1 MMRVEDSAARAEL
14 AAQPRRRCV
23 RPSGP
28 EDAAAITA
36 LMSEAGLRSNTEPRH
51 LHWKY
56 WQERPEW
63 AGSRSYVLTDGS
75 AVLAHAGVMPAT
87 LLADGKR
94 LRLAHVIDWAARH
107 SEVGAGVALMKHVGR
122 LTDALY
128 AIGGSADT
136 VKILPQ
142 IGFRACG
149 AVAGYVRPLSALNLW
164 CEVGA
169 GSWRI
174 VPRMARSILWRM
186 RASRPSLEGW
196 SVSLLAEGES
206 GRIASVL
213 PQARAE
219 RAVLERGE
227 ALFRYMLA
235 CPIVPMMLYAV
246 EYADRVR
253 GYFLLALVGGQTRL
267 ADAWVDST
275 EPADWRALVGCA
287 VREASRRKEAAE
299 LVAWSS
305 DPMLAQALADNGF
318 HQRFTLPVMLRGGAQ
333 AASVSTLR
341 VQMLD
346 NDALYLYEGR
356 DQLWA

>member
-1 MMRVEDSAARAEL
+1 MRVEDSAPRAEL

-28 EDAAAITA
+28 EDAAAIA
-36 LMSEAGLRSNTEPRH
+36 DLMAEAGLRSNTETGH
-51 LHWKY
+51 LYWKY

-87 LLADGKR
+87 LLTDGKR
-94 LRLAHVIDWAARH
+94 LRLAHVIDWAARR

-122 LTDALY
+122 LTDGLY
-128 AIGGSADT
+128 AVGGSADT

-142 IGFRACG
+142 IGFRGCG
-149 AVAGYVRPLSALNLW
+149 TVAGYVRPLSPLNLW
-164 CEVGA
+164 REASA

-174 VPRMARSILWRM
+174 VPRVARSMLWM
-186 RASRPSLEGW
+186 MTASRPSLEGW
-196 SVSLLAEGES
+196 SARPLEEGDND
-206 GRIASVL
+206 GIAPVL
-213 PQARAE
+213 PRARAGV
-219 RAVLERGE
+219 AVLERSE

-235 CPIVPMMLYAV
+235 CPIVPMMLYV
-246 EYADRVR
+246 LEYAGRVR
-253 GYFLLALVGGQTRL
+253 GYFLLALAGGQTRL
-267 ADAWVDST
+267 ADAWVDSI
-275 EPADWRALVGCA
+275 EPSAWRALVGCA
-287 VREASRRKEAAE
+287 VREASRRQEAAE

-305 DPMLAQALADNGF
+305 DARLAHALADNGF

-333 AASVSTLR
+333 LAAAPALG

>member
-1 MMRVEDSAARAEL
+1 MRVEDSAARAEL
-14 AAQPRRRCV
+14 SAQPRRRCV

-28 EDAAAITA
+28 EDAAAIAA

-56 WQERPEW
+56 WQERPDW
-63 AGSRSYVLTDGS
+63 PGSRSYVMTDGS

-87 LLADGKR
+87 LLADGQR
-94 LRLAHVIDWAARH
+94 LRLAHVIDWAARR
-107 SEVGAGVALMKHVGR
+107 SEVGAGVALMKHIGR
-122 LTDALY
+122 LTEALY

-136 VKILPQ
+136 VRILPQ

-149 AVAGYVRPLSALNLW
+149 AVAGYVRPLSPFNLW
-164 CEVGA
+164 REAGA
-169 GSWRI
+169 RSWRI
-174 VPRMARSILWRM
+174 LPRMARSMLWLM
-186 RASRPSLEGW
+186 TASRPSLEGW
-196 SVSLLAEGES
+196 SARPLAERES
-206 GRIASVL
+206 DRIAPVL
-213 PQARAE
+213 PQAHAGV
-219 RAVLERGE
+219 AVLERGE

-246 EYADRVR
+246 EHAGRVR

-267 ADAWVDST
+267 ADAWVDSAQPT
-275 EPADWRALVGCA
+275 DWRALVGCA
-287 VREASRRKEAAE
+287 VREASRREEAVE

-305 DPMLAQALADNGF
+305 DPRLAQALADNGF

-333 AASVSTLR
+333 AACAPALR

>member
-1 MMRVEDSAARAEL
+1 MRVEDSAARAEL
-14 AAQPRRRCV
+14 SAQPRQRRV

-75 AVLAHAGVMPAT
+75 AVLAHAGVMPAI

-94 LRLAHVIDWAARH
+94 LRLAHVIDWAARR

-122 LTDALY
+122 LTEGLY

-149 AVAGYVRPLSALNLW
+149 AVSGYVRPLSPLNLW
-164 CEVGA
+164 REA
-169 GSWRI
+169 GVDSWRI
-174 VPRMARSILWRM
+174 VPRMARSMLWLM
-186 RASRPSLEGW
+186 TASRPSLAGW
-196 SVSLLAEGES
+196 SVRPLAESES
-206 GRIASVL
+206 DQVAPVL
-213 PQARAE
+213 PQARAGA
-219 RAVLERGE
+219 AVLERSE

-235 CPIVPMMLYAV
+235 CPIVPMMLHAV
-246 EYADRVR
+246 EYAGRVR
-253 GYFLLALVGGQTRL
+253 GYFLLALAGGQTRL
-267 ADAWVDST
+267 ADAWVDSR
-275 EPADWRALVGCA
+275 EPTDWCALVGCA
-287 VREASRRKEAAE
+287 VREASRRKEAVE

-305 DPMLAQALADNGF
+305 APQLAQALADNGF

-333 AASVSTLR
+333 AALAPPLR

-356 DQLWA
+356 DQLWI

>member
-1 MMRVEDSAARAEL
+1 MRVEDSAARAEP
-14 AAQPRRRCV
+14 AAQPRRRV
-23 RPSGP
+23 RPSVP
-28 EDAAAITA
+28 EDAAAIAT
-36 LMSEAGLRSNTEPRH
+36 LMSEAGLRSNADPRH

-75 AVLAHAGVMPAT
+75 AVLAHAGVIPAT
-87 LLADGKR
+87 LLAEGKR
-94 LRLAHVIDWAARH
+94 LRLGHVIDWAARR

-122 LTDALY
+122 LTEALY

-136 VKILPQ
+136 RKILPQ

-149 AVAGYVRPLSALNLW
+149 SVGGYVRPLSPLNLW
-164 CEVGA
+164 REAGG

-174 VPRMARSILWRM
+174 APRMARSMLWLIT
-186 RASRPSLEGW
+186 ASRPSLEGW
-196 SVSLLAEGES
+196 SARPLAEREI
-206 GRIASVL
+206 GRIARVL
-213 PQARAE
+213 PQARGDAT
-219 RAVLERGE
+219 ALERGE

-235 CPIVPMMLYAV
+235 CPIVPMELYSL

-253 GYFLLALVGGQTRL
+253 GYFLLARAGGQTRL

-275 EPADWRALVGCA
+275 EPTDWRALVGCA
-287 VREASRRKEAAE
+287 VREASRRGEAAE

-305 DPMLAQALADNGF
+305 DPKLTQALADNGF
-318 HQRFTLPVMLRGGAQ
+318 HRRLTLPVMLRGGAQ
-333 AASVSTLR
+333 AAPAPALH